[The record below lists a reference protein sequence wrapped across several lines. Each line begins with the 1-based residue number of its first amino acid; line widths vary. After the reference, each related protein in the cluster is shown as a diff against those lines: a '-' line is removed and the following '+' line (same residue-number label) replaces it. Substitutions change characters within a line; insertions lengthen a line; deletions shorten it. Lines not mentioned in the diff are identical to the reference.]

1 MSSIPGELKYT
12 TSHEWV
18 RLEDDGTVTVGITDW
33 AQAQLGDVVFVELP
47 ATGTAVGEGEAVGVI
62 ESVKAA
68 SDLYAPIA
76 GTVVAANGELETGP
90 ERVNSDPYET
100 WFLRIEPA
108 DAAAL
113 AALLDAAGYEALI
126 PADR

>member
-1 MSSIPGELKYT
+1 MSSIPRDLRYT
-12 TSHEWV
+12 KSHEWV
-18 RLEDDGTVTVGITDW
+18 RAEEDGTVTVGITDW

-47 ATGTAVGEGEAVGVI
+47 QPGTAVGVDEAVGVV

-68 SDLYAPIA
+68 SDIYAPIA
-76 GTVVAANGELETGP
+76 GTIVASNGELETGP

-108 DAAAL
+108 DAAAV
-113 AALLDAAGYEALI
+113 AALLDAAAYEALL
-126 PADR
+126 PADG